1 MSPRFILGREN
12 VSCVA
17 EVVNKWLKA
26 DCADF
31 NCVNSM
37 FRYLHFHL
45 KAGFCWALIV
55 HCRALIVHENLYL
68 GVSLALNLLSGRSLR
83 ILKPVTSVSVRYG
96 RSVFSCTS
104 VLYISVTREKHYK
117 YRLVRFILNYPAF
130 FIGW

>member
-37 FRYLHFHL
+37 FRYLHFRL
-45 KAGFCWALIV
+45 KAGFCW
-55 HCRALIVHENLYL
+55 ALIVHENLYL
-68 GVSLALNLLSGRSLR
+68 GVSLALNLLSGRSPR

-96 RSVFSCTS
+96 RSVFSCTA

-117 YRLVRFILNYPAF
+117 YRLVRFILNYQAF
-130 FIGW
+130 SIGW

>member
-12 VSCVA
+12 VSCVS
-17 EVVNKWLKA
+17 EVVNKSLKA
-26 DCADF
+26 DCTDF

-37 FRYLHFHL
+37 FRYLHFRL
-45 KAGFCWALIV
+45 QAGFSW
-55 HCRALIVHENLYL
+55 ALIVHENLYL

-96 RSVFSCTS
+96 RSVFSCTA
-104 VLYISVTREKHYK
+104 VLYISVTRKKHYK
-117 YRLVRFILNYPAF
+117 YRLVRFILSYQAF

>member
-1 MSPRFILGREN
+1 MSY
-12 VSCVA
+12 VA

-26 DCADF
+26 DCTDF

-37 FRYLHFHL
+37 FRYLPFRL
-45 KAGFCWALIV
+45 QAGFSWALIA

-96 RSVFSCTS
+96 RSVFSCTA
-104 VLYISVTREKHYK
+104 VPYISVTRKNTTNTVWFG
-117 YRLVRFILNYPAF
+117 LF
-130 FIGW
+130 